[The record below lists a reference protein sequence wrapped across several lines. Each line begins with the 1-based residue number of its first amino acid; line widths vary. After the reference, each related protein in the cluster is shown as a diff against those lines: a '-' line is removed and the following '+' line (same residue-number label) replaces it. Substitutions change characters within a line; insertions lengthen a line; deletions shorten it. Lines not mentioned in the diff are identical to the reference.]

1 MQINEWWDSM
11 TSLEHFFW
19 VIAAPSSLI
28 FLIIVVLTFIGG
40 DIDGDTDIDSDTE
53 GGDTIPFQFFT
64 VKNLIGFF
72 TIFSWT
78 GIACIKGGF
87 SFVTVLLISTTAGLA
102 MMVVMAFLFYMMSK
116 LVENGNIN
124 INKSIGNT
132 GQVYLTIPKNRESYG
147 KVQLKVEGSFQT
159 LDALSDES
167 SDIKTG
173 VIVEVID
180 IVNNS
185 ILIVKPSSKK

>member
-1 MQINEWWDSM
+1 MQINEWWESM

-19 VIAAPSSLI
+19 IIAAPSSLI
-28 FLIIVVLTFIGG
+28 FLIIIVLTFIGG
-40 DIDGDTDIDSDTE
+40 DIDADTDMDTDTD
-53 GGDTIPFQFFT
+53 GGDTITFQFFT
-64 VKNLIGFF
+64 IKNLIGFF

-87 SFVTVLLISTTAGLA
+87 SFFSVLLISTIAGLV

-124 INKSIGNT
+124 FNKSIGNT
-132 GQVYLTIPKNRESYG
+132 GQVYLTIPKNRESFG
-147 KVQLKVEGSFQT
+147 KVQLKIEGSFQT

-167 SDIKTG
+167 SEIKTG

-185 ILIVKPSSKK
+185 ILIVKPSLNK